1 MPSRNRE
8 HLLPK
13 LPVDPLRIRN
23 MPRQFGA
30 IDRNLVYG
38 GHLVQMSTAEIA
50 LYTFLICVSDPQGL
64 SYYSDRRL
72 SHDLHLR
79 AEELLRAREAL
90 ITRRFILYRTP
101 IYQLLDLPA
110 ERQGPPAVCAEP
122 SGSPRRP
129 VCSADRSAVPAC
141 ARPHADRPAQTDGVA
156 ERRTG
161 RQGAV
166 PIGAVIRSLLGEQ
179 P

>member
-64 SYYSDRRL
+64 SYYSERRL
-72 SHDLHLR
+72 SQELHLTSD
-79 AEELLRAREAL
+79 ELLRARRAL
-90 ITRRFILYRTP
+90 VTRQFILYRTP

-110 ERQGPPAVCAEP
+110 ERHGLPPVCA
-122 SGSPRRP
+122 
-129 VCSADRSAVPAC
+129 VDRSAVPAC
-141 ARPHADRPAQTDGVA
+141 ARPHAGRPAQTRGA
-156 ERRTG
+156 TEGRTG
-161 RQGAV
+161 RQEAV